1 MTNEMAVPVAVQFD
15 VESIDNG
22 IVALHKLAGAASEI
36 RAGFVNTF
44 QTVEN
49 SITSAV
55 ASVENLIV
63 SLENATAAVSG
74 LVTEL
79 SSPSYWDIGV
89 DVISIGLDTLST
101 FWEPDD
107 AQKIVKGFGEG
118 IFNVATTAG
127 GLVKNA
133 FGALREKIDFSV
145 ADVMDSVALS
155 GGGGVV
161 AAVKKPIGAIT
172 DYVAAVKSAAPEV
185 GAFSAMFPKLSA
197 SLSTAGTAISSG
209 VGKFAS
215 SIGSGFGKISSLLN
229 GTTLIWGAVIAVVIA
244 GVIAIIYYWDEIK
257 GALGTAAEWVNTKVI
272 QPFVNIVTQGFN
284 SFMAIAQNVISF
296 VQNLFAT
303 FTGYLQ
309 NAFATDWTEQFGAF
323 GHILNAFFANV
334 QNIWE
339 AVKQIFTGVV
349 NFVKS
354 IFAGDWKA
362 AWNSVIEIF
371 GGIWDGMLAYV
382 KMPINGIIGLINLL
396 IRGAVDGINA
406 VIGLINNL
414 QFDIPDWIPKI
425 GGTTFGFNIA
435 PITAPQIP
443 YLAQGAVLPAN
454 KPFLAMVGD
463 QKHGTNV
470 EAPLATI
477 QEALANVLA
486 QQGMGGDIHITF
498 TGDLAQLG
506 RVLKPVIERE
516 NRRVGTSLVKGV
528 M

>member
-1 MTNEMAVPVAVQFD
+1 MTNSEAIIASIQFD
-15 VESIDNG
+15 EVDTGLGNI
-22 IVALHKLAGAASEI
+22 
-36 RAGFVNTF
+36 
-44 QTVEN
+44 QT
-49 SITSAV
+49 S
-55 ASVENLIV
+55 
-63 SLENATAAVSG
+63 
-74 LVTEL
+74 
-79 SSPSYWDIGV
+79 
-89 DVISIGLDTLST
+89 
-101 FWEPDD
+101 
-107 AQKIVKGFGEG
+107 
-118 IFNVATTAG
+118 
-127 GLVKNA
+127 
-133 FGALREKIDFSV
+133 LRESHQIV
-145 ADVMDSVALS
+145 EEL
-155 GGGGVV
+155 
-161 AAVKKPIGAIT
+161 
-172 DYVAAVKSAAPEV
+172 
-185 GAFSAMFPKLSA
+185 
-197 SLSTAGTAISSG
+197 
-209 VGKFAS
+209 
-215 SIGSGFGKISSLLN
+215 ISSLNEISKLLDDIAIN
-229 GTTLIWGAVIAVVIA
+229 LSSLISSNDLTDIIATTSNICTILQTLTTLFGTLTWAKLQSKAEDL
-244 GVIAIIYYWDEIK
+244 AII
-257 GALGTAAEWVNTKVI
+257 ALYAVDYVKAFGVMIAQMAINTASWIANTAAKVASTAAEWAQIAATTAWNAICAVATTVTTAFGAAVAFLTSPIGLVI
-272 QPFVNIVTQGFN
+272 LAIV
-284 SFMAIAQNVISF
+284 ALIAVVAFLIANWDTVAAKAAEVWGIVKAKFAEFGEFLNNV
-296 VQNLFAT
+296 FAK
-303 FTGYLQ
+303 
-309 NAFATDWTEQFGAF
+309 DWTEQFGAF
-323 GHILNAFFANV
+323 GHIMNAFFANV

-349 NFVKS
+349 DFVKS

-362 AWNSVIEIF
+362 AWDSVIEIF

-396 IRGAVDGINA
+396 IRGAMDGINA

>member
-1 MTNEMAVPVAVQFD
+1 MADIEAVLCEVQFSTTEIEMGIETIASALDKLKEMANTIGTMFD
-15 VESIDNG
+15 E
-22 IVALHKLAGAASEI
+22 
-36 RAGFVNTF
+36 
-44 QTVEN
+44 
-49 SITSAV
+49 
-55 ASVENLIV
+55 
-63 SLENATAAVSG
+63 
-74 LVTEL
+74 
-79 SSPSYWDIGV
+79 
-89 DVISIGLDTLST
+89 
-101 FWEPDD
+101 
-107 AQKIVKGFGEG
+107 
-118 IFNVATTAG
+118 IFNVDINTSTEGVAHNLDLVADKMTELVELMRPQKESWFDSILNGVDAFNILADG
-127 GLVKNA
+127 RVNFEDISKAIGSGLKKAAKNA
-133 FGALREKIDFSV
+133 EDFNIFKALIPDTLDAAEEMSKGVHEYID
-145 ADVMDSVALS
+145 
-155 GGGGVV
+155 
-161 AAVKKPIGAIT
+161 AI
-172 DYVAAVKSAAPEV
+172 KCAAPEV
-185 GAFSAMFPKLSA
+185 GTFSAMFPKLSA
-197 SLSTAGTAISSG
+197 SLSAAGTAISNG

-215 SIGSGFGKISSLLN
+215 SIGNGFGKISSLLN

-349 NFVKS
+349 DFVKS

-362 AWNSVIEIF
+362 AWDSVIEIF

-454 KPFLAMVGD
+454 RPFLAMVGD